1 MGSNPVKG
9 GRLEPGVWKTV
20 LTGWGYYSV
29 MYTTKGSAFPLE
41 ARFRPLGG
49 TQVLKDG
56 QRFVFSVNVY
66 GELAF
71 RSARGGE
78 WSLAPNVLPR

>member
-20 LTGWGYYSV
+20 LTGRGYYSV

-49 TQVLKDG
+49 TQILKEG
-56 QRFVFSVNVY
+56 QRFVLSLNVY

-71 RSARGGE
+71 RVGPWWE
-78 WSLAPNVLPR
+78 WVLAPNVLPR